1 MNDTLKWLLIGLG
14 AYLLYEQ
21 YVAAPALATTTT
33 GTTPAPAPTPS
44 QAALPAASA
53 PAMPAAQQQAVTNL
67 NTLTSAPAIQS
78 VIQSLASKDAN
89 MVNGNLS
96 QWQWN
101 VYTTQATGVSGIADL
116 GTGSTAI
123 PFSQYWTALINW
135 ATAAANSPTGMAGLR
150 GLSGLRG
157 ASAGLNSQQKKKLP
171 LIAQTYDMQETS
183 W

>member
-1 MNDTLKWLLIGLG
+1 
-14 AYLLYEQ
+14 
-21 YVAAPALATTTT
+21 
-33 GTTPAPAPTPS
+33 
-44 QAALPAASA
+44 
-53 PAMPAAQQQAVTNL
+53 
-67 NTLTSAPAIQS
+67 
-78 VIQSLASKDAN
+78 